1 MAYEA
6 ITALKHVRFRGPA
19 QSAGIIPADGDFPL
33 DLLGICCTPV
43 HDSYAANACVHS
55 AGIRQGISFFFS
67 SCVTALGLSAV
78 ARR

>member
-1 MAYEA
+1 MFGFA
-6 ITALKHVRFRGPA
+6 VGPA

-55 AGIRQGISFFFS
+55 AGIRQGISFFFFPFFP